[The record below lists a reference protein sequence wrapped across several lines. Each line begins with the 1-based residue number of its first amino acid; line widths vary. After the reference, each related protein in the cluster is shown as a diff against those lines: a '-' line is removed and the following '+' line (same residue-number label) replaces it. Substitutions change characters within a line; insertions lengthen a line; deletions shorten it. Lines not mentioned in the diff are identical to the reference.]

1 MLYGLIALLFAQILG
16 NTLVPIGT
24 KIAAPLTGEIVFMF
38 FRFLIST
45 VILFL
50 IMYFARTS
58 AFRKNNY
65 KQYALLGFM
74 IGTNIFLFTYGIHY
88 TTIIMSSLIY
98 AITPII
104 VGIAGHF
111 FLREALSRRK
121 ILGLV
126 ISMIGLLI
134 LIGRSFEGINNN
146 AYGQPVGNI
155 LIVIAMASYAYYI
168 FYSRKILKIESSSA
182 IHTTFWTFIFVT
194 LYMFIIFST
203 GFFTSGIKLV
213 DVPTLGV
220 WGFIIVGISSALQY
234 YLLHVGIKHTTAFIS
249 SIFQYIGPLIAA
261 SVSIPLLGEELTPH
275 LIIGG
280 ILILT
285 GVFLSTTKPNAPV
298 SNAVK

>member
-1 MLYGLIALLFAQILG
+1 MLYGLISLFIAQILG

-24 KIAAPLTGEIVFMF
+24 KIAAPMTGEITFMF

-45 VILFL
+45 IILFIIL
-50 IMYFARTS
+50 YFTRTS
-58 AFRKNNY
+58 VFRKNNY

-88 TTIIMSSLIY
+88 TTIIMGSLIY
-98 AITPII
+98 AITPIF
-104 VGIAGHF
+104 VGIAGHL
-111 FLREALSRRK
+111 FLQEALSRSK
-121 ILGLV
+121 IFGLI

-134 LIGRSFEGINNN
+134 LIGRSFEGINND

-168 FYSRKILKIESSSA
+168 FYSRKMLKIESSSA

-194 LYMFIIFST
+194 IYMFIIFFT
-203 GFFTSGIKLV
+203 GLLTSGIKLV
-213 DVPTLGV
+213 DVPTFGM

-261 SVSIPLLGEELTPH
+261 SASIPLLGEELTPH

-285 GVFLSTTKPNAPV
+285 GVFLSTSKSNSPV
-298 SNAVK
+298 LNVVK